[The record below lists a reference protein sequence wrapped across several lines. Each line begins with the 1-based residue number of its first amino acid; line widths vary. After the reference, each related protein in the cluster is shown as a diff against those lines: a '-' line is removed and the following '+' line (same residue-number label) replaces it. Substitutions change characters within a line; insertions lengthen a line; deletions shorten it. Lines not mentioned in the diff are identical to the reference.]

1 MTTVLKV
8 LSQNGQLGSNSMC
21 AQRTYR
27 RAAGG
32 NRKAEVNANMGFLQR
47 IMHHVKAKSRL
58 KRNPEFLQNSALH
71 DPKPS
76 KIEAQ
81 GGLGSQNVAKS
92 LHRAAKRRPR
102 APKRCQRGAQE
113 APKRG
118 QEPPKSASR
127 IDLATSLLHDL
138 CGKLCSTRSRSDF
151 VAFLGLCKKQ
161 AICKKRKKP

>member
-1 MTTVLKV
+1 MATGEVFWC
-8 LSQNGQLGSNSMC
+8 QNAKFGSNSMC

-76 KIEAQ
+76 KIEAR
-81 GGLGSQNVAKS
+81 GGLGSQNAAKR
-92 LHRAAKRRPR
+92 LHRAAKRWPR
-102 APKRCQRGAQE
+102 APKTCPMGAQE
-113 APKRG
+113 PPKRG
-118 QEPPKSASR
+118 LEPPKSAQ
-127 IDLATSLLHDL
+127 
-138 CGKLCSTRSRSDF
+138 
-151 VAFLGLCKKQ
+151 KQ
-161 AICKKRKKP
+161 AK

>member
-1 MTTVLKV
+1 MEPLGKH
-8 LSQNGQLGSNSMC
+8 LGHMLPKDWILEAFGSALGAQDDQFGSNSMC

-47 IMHHVKAKSRL
+47 ITHHVKAKSRL

-81 GGLGSQNVAKS
+81 GGLGSQNAAKR

-102 APKRCQRGAQE
+102 APKTCPRGAQE
-113 APKRG
+113 PPKRG
-118 QEPPKSASR
+118 LEPPQS
-127 IDLATSLLHDL
+127 
-138 CGKLCSTRSRSDF
+138 GP
-151 VAFLGLCKKQ
+151 KQ
-161 AICKKRKKP
+161 AK